1 MAAGPIA
8 AKVPGKLVAAPDCE
22 EESDKEAAEPS
33 AVEGAAKGS
42 EAAIVTT
49 TTTTR
54 MKHKRLMCF
63 P

>member
-1 MAAGPIA
+1 M
-8 AKVPGKLVAAPDCE
+8 VPGKLEAAPDCE

-54 MKHKRLMCF
+54 MKHNKIQCV

>member
-8 AKVPGKLVAAPDCE
+8 ATVPGKLAAAPE
-22 EESDKEAAEPS
+22 EVESDKEAAEPS
-33 AVEGAAKGS
+33 AVEGAANGS

-54 MKHKRLMCF
+54 MIHNKIQCV